1 MAQKSR
7 IMTDTPEEIVPN
19 TKDRFEE
26 LCMSLNLDDA
36 TKKTAWES
44 YERICL
50 NYTLEVSI

>member
-1 MAQKSR
+1 MS
-7 IMTDTPEEIVPN
+7 DSSEEIVLT